1 MLNIFAVILILAIT
15 GFTLFVLLNH
25 YLFHRQLMNE
35 IKSLSLL
42 TTEEM
47 TLPPDKKILTG
58 LPEPVYQYFEYCKII
73 DHPPASFVRMKHK
86 GSFRTD
92 PGQKW
97 MPVKGEEYFSV
108 NHPGFI
114 WFAQVKPAP
123 LFWIQARDRYVKGEG
138 RMTVKLW
145 STFTIGDPKGEKLD
159 ISSLLRY
166 LLEMPLFP
174 VSFMSSHHV
183 QWESIDKYSAKAIIH
198 DHDRK
203 ASGTFSF
210 DDEGKVTYATTND
223 RYREQKGQ
231 FRKQKWSA
239 SYKNYREMNGVMIP
253 TETEVSWEDGDE
265 TFTYARFII
274 TDVTYL

>member
-1 MLNIFAVILILAIT
+1 MLNIIAILLILVIT
-15 GFTLFVLLNH
+15 GFTLFVLFNH
-25 YLFHRQLMNE
+25 YLFHKQVMNE

-42 TTEEM
+42 ANEE
-47 TLPPDKKILTG
+47 LIPPPDNNMLEN
-58 LPEPVYQYFEYCKII
+58 LPEPVHQYFAYCKII
-73 DHPPASFVRMKHK
+73 DHPPVSFVRMKHN

-145 STFTIGDPKGEKLD
+145 STFTIGDPKGEQLD

-166 LLEMPLFP
+166 LFEMPLFP
-174 VSFMSSHHV
+174 VAFLTGNHI
-183 QWESIDKYSAKAIIH
+183 QWKSIDKHSAKAIIH

-203 ASGTFSF
+203 ASGTFYF
-210 DDEGKVTYATTND
+210 DDYGKITYATTSD

-231 FRKQKWSA
+231 FIKQKWSA
-239 SYKNYREMNGVMIP
+239 SYKNYRDMNGVMIP

-274 TDVTYL
+274 NDVKYL